1 MLRRYHLITGPVLA
15 CWHVI
20 KDCAARVTNEV
31 DHNAAPEGQVE
42 KEESD
47 KPDTT
52 LSIVRAVLD
61 DGRRI
66 IGLQI
71 EEANVE
77 YVESELRRQHEIGW
91 GDTAQPEQPTNDLG
105 ALQGGF
111 TAAQPVNGE
120 WRSTAA
126 DADPH
131 AVHLM

>member
-1 MLRRYHLITGPVLA
+1 M
-15 CWHVI
+15 
-20 KDCAARVTNEV
+20 TNEV

-42 KEESD
+42 KEDSD

-71 EEANVE
+71 EEGNVE
-77 YVESELRRQHEIGW
+77 YVESELRRQHETGW

-105 ALQGGF
+105 ALQGSFG
-111 TAAQPVNGE
+111 TAQPVTGD
-120 WRSTAA
+120 WGSTAA
-126 DADPH
+126 AADPH
-131 AVHLM
+131 ATHTM

>member
-1 MLRRYHLITGPVLA
+1 M
-15 CWHVI
+15 
-20 KDCAARVTNEV
+20 

-61 DGRRI
+61 NGRRI

-71 EEANVE
+71 EEGNVE
-77 YVESELRRQHEIGW
+77 FVESELRRQHEMGW
-91 GDTAQPEQPTNDLG
+91 GEAAQPEQSAHEVGIIQDNY
-105 ALQGGF
+105 
-111 TAAQPVNGE
+111 AASNVD

-126 DADPH
+126 VQDAQLANP
-131 AVHLM
+131 M

>member
-1 MLRRYHLITGPVLA
+1 MLLCRYHLITGPVLA

-20 KDCAARVTNEV
+20 KDCAARVINEV

-42 KEESD
+42 KEEPD

-71 EEANVE
+71 EEGNVE
-77 YVESELRRQHEIGW
+77 YVESELRRQHEAGW
-91 GDTAQPEQPTNDLG
+91 GDVAQPEQPEMG
-105 ALQGGF
+105 AIHGNF
-111 TAAQPVNGE
+111 VTAQPVRVD
-120 WRSTAA
+120 WSSTAA
-126 DADPH
+126 VSDSRPAYP
-131 AVHLM
+131 M